1 MFTLQLYDKKE
12 DDTRKCLL
20 PKLWNAPAQ
29 SNETNE
35 SNMFDIYL
43 CDNCEAEL
51 YSKEAYVVNNYLIV
65 LMRARNNL
73 IQFRSTIK
81 YVLL

>member
-1 MFTLQLYDKKE
+1 MFCNCELTTAKLQTHLFALQLYDKKE

-29 SNETNE
+29 NNETNE

-51 YSKEAYVVNNYLIV
+51 YSKEAYLVSNYLID
-65 LMRARNNL
+65 
-73 IQFRSTIK
+73 
-81 YVLL
+81 Y